1 MEVCRRLKPSKPK
14 TLEFSQFFF
23 VTKNY
28 ATLVI
33 INFSMAKNICKFAF
47 KIHYFNFLHSI
58 HVYSVPSS
66 PQNFGSF
73 EMQIFKNENTYSNKR
88 TSDIEFSSQIFF
100 TMTHKWNSDAFLSSS
115 SCPHTRTRHQWEQ
128 LLTLHAHYTM
138 NVTQVAFHIAL
149 LAKNLMADMAL
160 CSTLMFGHVIV
171 PRVPVFE
178 TLSAQFTHISTCNS
192 SAQWLLDVSMQHIQL
207 RLEGHELIQNF
218 YLRIHAW
225 ESRKTHYEYKYN
237 VMNTLNCQ
245 VWSSH
250 SSVHKDLATLHTL

>member
-1 MEVCRRLKPSKPK
+1 M
-14 TLEFSQFFF
+14 
-23 VTKNY
+23 
-28 ATLVI
+28 
-33 INFSMAKNICKFAF
+33 
-47 KIHYFNFLHSI
+47 KIHIQTREHQTK
-58 HVYSVPSS
+58 SS
-66 PQNFGSF
+66 LD
-73 EMQIFKNENTYSNKR
+73 K
-88 TSDIEFSSQIFF
+88 SSLEW
-100 TMTHKWNSDAFLSSS
+100 HKWNSDAFLLSSS
-115 SCPHTRTRHQWEQ
+115 WLHTRTRHQWEQ
-128 LLTLHAHYTM
+128 LLTLHARYTM

-149 LAKNLMADMAL
+149 LAENLMADMAL
-160 CSTLMFGHVIV
+160 CSTLMFSHVIV